1 MNFLWINTLIL
12 INQIINIEGKFD
24 VGLMLV
30 IESSVQNNDMDI
42 LCALRKNFVKLQ
54 NNDEDTVDK
63 KELDLVV
70 KYIDH
75 FVKCNSNYPIRI
87 QNASTTTEVPHQHDL
102 ELDEGINL
110 DM

>member
-1 MNFLWINTLIL
+1 MF
-12 INQIINIEGKFD
+12 IEGKFD

-63 KELDLVV
+63 KELDLAV

-75 FVKCNSNYPIRI
+75 FVKCNSNHAI
-87 QNASTTTEVPHQHDL
+87 QIKNASTTTEVPHQHDL

-110 DM
+110 DIRNARNYV